1 MKNSTSA
8 ATVAVWPR
16 TGSPQAGSCAPG
28 ASAGRDRRWL
38 LVGAVALP
46 VVAVLLA
53 SARLG
58 FATVLPFLYLLPCL
72 LMSAMCMKGMAG
84 KKPDEA
90 H

>member
-1 MKNSTSA
+1 
-8 ATVAVWPR
+8 
-16 TGSPQAGSCAPG
+16 
-28 ASAGRDRRWL
+28 
-38 LVGAVALP
+38 
-46 VVAVLLA
+46 LLA

-58 FATVLPFLYLLPCL
+58 FATVLPFLYVLPCL